1 MAPSHTRSPRSQVDF
16 TSPTISRPIHG
27 LVLLRKHRRS
37 GCTANAASA
46 SKATRSASARMMKW
60 NLTALTYMHVDD
72 WVKLFEEVGYKGD
85 YYWFIAE

>member
-1 MAPSHTRSPRSQVDF
+1 MHNLPLEECKQALREIQRITRKDAFVTMDAWHNEAERE
-16 TSPTISRPIHG
+16 
-27 LVLLRKHRRS
+27 
-37 GCTANAASA
+37 
-46 SKATRSASARMMKW
+46 RMMKW